1 MNSLFLAI
9 WLAPAFYNLA
19 EMKTFL
25 LDQGRDF
32 GSPLITSMLDMNRH
46 NGQVRQ
52 KKRCVE
58 QGLGGW
64 WNLKSTLQLQ
74 YREAVPSDGYPN
86 GVSLITLK
94 FEGAFPWCIKNKN
107 SLKSLQ
113 NSHLA
118 AKSDY
123 HFKCRAL
130 LLRAVRHFLKLST
143 TARTFQVLE
152 VVESF

>member
-32 GSPLITSMLDMNRH
+32 GSPSITSMLDMNRH

-58 QGLGGW
+58 QGLGG
-64 WNLKSTLQLQ
+64 
-74 YREAVPSDGYPN
+74 
-86 GVSLITLK
+86 
-94 FEGAFPWCIKNKN
+94 
-107 SLKSLQ
+107 
-113 NSHLA
+113 
-118 AKSDY
+118 
-123 HFKCRAL
+123 
-130 LLRAVRHFLKLST
+130 
-143 TARTFQVLE
+143 
-152 VVESF
+152 